1 MPALKLVLPDLVSN
15 SYFPA
20 LAAVELG
27 FFREEGLD
35 VEHHMIFPVPACYAA
50 LRDGKA
56 DLVAGSAHAPLA
68 AFPRFEGVR
77 LLCSLS
83 HGMYWF
89 LIVRADMKIARGDV
103 SGLRGKRL
111 AAAPNVDIGLKALLR
126 EAGYEAEKS
135 GITIGPPPGGV
146 KPGESFGVVAA
157 KALMDGTIDGF
168 WANGMGAELA
178 VVSGVGKVL
187 IDVRRGDGPPAAF
200 GFTQPTLAA
209 TEKLATEKPEVAAGA
224 ARAIAKTHRA
234 FKADPALATKVGEK
248 LFPAKEAGLIR
259 RLVERDLPYYK
270 TTIPRDFI
278 ASMNRFAVASG
289 ILDAPVPY
297 EKIVAP
303 GVSAFW
309 EG

>member
-1 MPALKLVLPDLVSN
+1 MSALKLVLPDLVSN

-27 FFREEGLD
+27 YFREEGLD
-35 VEHHMIFPVPACYAA
+35 VEHHMIFPVPACYEA

-77 LLCSLS
+77 LICSLS
-83 HGMYWF
+83 QGMYWF
-89 LIVRADMKIARGDV
+89 LIVRADMKIERGDIA
-103 SGLRGKRL
+103 GLRGKRL
-111 AAAPNVDIGLKALLR
+111 AAAPNVDIGLRALLR
-126 EAGYEAEKS
+126 EAGCEAEKS
-135 GITIGPPPGGV
+135 DITVGPVPGGV

-157 KALMDGTIDGF
+157 RALIEGKIDGF
-168 WANGMGAELA
+168 WANGMGAEVA

-187 IDVRRGDGPPAAF
+187 VDVRRGDGPPAAF
-200 GFTQPTLAA
+200 GFTQPTLACTA
-209 TEKLATEKPEVAAGA
+209 KLAAEQPEVTAAA
-224 ARAIAKTHRA
+224 ARAITKVHRA
-234 FKADPALATKVGEK
+234 MRADPALATKVGDK

-270 TTIPRDFI
+270 TVISRDFI
-278 ASMNRFAVASG
+278 ASVNRFAIDSG

-297 EKIVAP
+297 ENIVAP
-303 GVSAFW
+303 GVEKFW